1 LIKVYSLWHT
11 FVKGK
16 MTRITPFGKIHEE
29 RNTLWQKKAGG
40 VPQERAMTEKDHHPT
55 SARTLLTSV
64 DVARKAGVSRTT
76 VSYVLNGNGTGH
88 VSEETRRKVLQAAEE
103 LGYSIHS
110 SARALRKGQSD
121 EICIIV
127 DLPLTVH
134 RTELLVSVQQYAFQ
148 HGYSP
153 VAYFSYGLSPEQVH
167 TLLLKMFARRPMG
180 IFATEGSMTTEQ
192 IALAQ
197 RMGVD
202 NIVLYSVEPLEHART
217 ILLPTKPLGCLAA
230 QHLLERGHRH
240 LGLVQPADSLHNYGF
255 QQRLEG
261 MRDTMSG
268 MPEVHLDILPL
279 QFDLADAHML
289 VETSLTG
296 ADRPTGIYAYNDEY
310 ALLLLGALAD
320 RRIQVPADVAVIGTD
335 DISFGELMRP
345 TLTTIRFDTI
355 TVAQRAIEM
364 LVSWHTGQ
372 PLSEDLSRPL
382 MPQLIPRGST

>member
-1 LIKVYSLWHT
+1 MS
-11 FVKGK
+11 
-16 MTRITPFGKIHEE
+16 
-29 RNTLWQKKAGG
+29 
-40 VPQERAMTEKDHHPT
+40 D
-55 SARTLLTSV
+55 
-64 DVARKAGVSRTT
+64 
-76 VSYVLNGNGTGH
+76 
-88 VSEETRRKVLQAAEE
+88 ETRKKVLQAAEE
-103 LGYSIHS
+103 LGYSTHS

-134 RTELLVSVQQYAFQ
+134 RTELLISLQQYAFQ

-153 VAYFSYGLSPEQVH
+153 VAYFCYGFSPEQVH
-167 TLLLKMFARRPMG
+167 TLLLKIFARRPMG
-180 IFATEGSMTTEQ
+180 IFATATSMTTKQ

-202 NIVLYSVEPLEHART
+202 NIVLYSVEPLEYART
-217 ILLPTKPLGCLAA
+217 ILLPTRSLGCLAA
-230 QHLLERGHRH
+230 QHLLERGHRY
-240 LGLVQPADSLHNYGF
+240 LALMQPADPLHDYGF

-261 MRDTMSG
+261 MRATIAGLPGVS
-268 MPEVHLDILPL
+268 LDILPL
-279 QFDLADAHML
+279 QFDLAAAHAL

-320 RRIQVPADVAVIGTD
+320 RGIQVPGEVTVVGTD
-335 DISFGELMRP
+335 DITFSAWMRP

-355 TVAQRAIEM
+355 SLAQRAVEM
-364 LVSWHTGQ
+364 LVSWHTSQ
-372 PLSEDLSRPL
+372 PLPEELSRPL